1 MVVNIC
7 LCLYIREV
15 CDANKPYYLGVD
27 GGHDVDLD
35 RGCLR
40 GLCEREMIKGRE
52 FLLISEVSAV
62 RR

>member
-1 MVVNIC
+1 MFFP
-7 LCLYIREV
+7 LLYICQV
-15 CDANKPYYLGVD
+15 KDANKLYYLGAD
-27 GGHDVDLD
+27 GGHDDDLD

-62 RR
+62 SR